1 MPQLNFLIIMADQMA
16 GPAAPFNGHTVTRL
30 PNLQSLAQDAV
41 IFDSAYCASPLC
53 APSRAALMTG
63 QLCSKTGAYDNAAEF
78 TSSIPTFGHY
88 LRDLGYYT
96 CLCGKM
102 HFVGPDQLHGFEE
115 RLTTDIY
122 PADFGWT
129 PDWERPEHR
138 PSWYHNMLSVVQ
150 AGTCL
155 TSNQLDFDEEV
166 TFQAIRKL
174 HDLARGS
181 DGRPFCFFV
190 SFTHPHDPYAI
201 PQEYWDRYDHDAID
215 LPAVAPIPLDQLDPH
230 SQRVHHVCDLGRYRQ
245 TQERVRT
252 ARHAYYAMISYVDDK
267 VGQIVRTLAAT
278 GLDENTIVVFTSDHG
293 DMLGERGLWYKM
305 VFFEWAVRVPLFF
318 HAPGRFAP
326 RHVAS
331 HVSLLDLLPTLVE
344 LASGRPD
351 LASADGLDGQSLV
364 PLLHGTHAGGSR
376 AVPCEILCEGAIAP
390 CFMIRHGRF
399 KYICSEPDP
408 DQLYDLEADPHE
420 LRNLAG
426 QPGYEQLQT
435 DFRAQVS
442 EHWDA
447 RAIHRAVLQS
457 QRRRKLAA
465 SALSKG
471 RRGWSTSGWDYQPFV
486 AVSEQYMRGH
496 LNLDDLERRA
506 RFPAPEIPE
515 PGT

>member
-1 MPQLNFLIIMADQMA
+1 MPQPNFLIIMADQMA
-16 GPAAPFNGHTVTRL
+16 GPAMPFDEYTVARA
-30 PNLQSLAQDAV
+30 PNLMGMAQEAV

-63 QLCSKTGAYDNAAEF
+63 QLCSKIGAYDNAAEF
-78 TSSIPTFGHY
+78 TASIPTLGHY

-138 PSWYHNMLSVVQ
+138 PSWYHNMLSIVQ

-174 HDLARGS
+174 NDLARRS
-181 DGRPFCFFV
+181 DGRPFCLFV

-201 PQEYWDRYDHDAID
+201 LHEYWDRYDHDAID
-215 LPAVAPIPLDQLDPH
+215 LPAVAPIPVDQLDPH
-230 SQRVHHVCDLGRYRQ
+230 SRRVHYVCDLGRYRQ
-245 TQERVRT
+245 TQERVRA
-252 ARHAYYAMISYVDDK
+252 ARHAYYAMISYVDEK
-267 VGQIVRTLAAT
+267 VGQILRTLTAA
-278 GLDENTIVVFTSDHG
+278 GLDQNTIVTFTSDHG

-305 VFFEWAVRVPLFF
+305 VFFEWAARVPLFF
-318 HAPGRFAP
+318 HAPGRFTP
-326 RHVAS
+326 RHVSS

-344 LASGRPD
+344 LASGRSD

-364 PLLHGTHAGGSR
+364 PLLSGAEAGGDRS
-376 AVPCEILCEGAIAP
+376 VQCEILCEGAIAP
-390 CFMIRHGRF
+390 CFMIRRGRF
-399 KYICSEPDP
+399 KYIWSEPDL

-426 QPGYEQLQT
+426 QPGYEQLQAE
-435 DFRAQVS
+435 FRAQAS

-457 QRRRKLAA
+457 QRRRRLAA
-465 SALSKG
+465 SALVTG
-471 RRGWSTSGWDYQPFV
+471 RLTSWDYQPV
-486 AVSEQYMRGH
+486 VDASEQYMRGH
-496 LNLDDLERRA
+496 LDLDDLERRA